1 MVQLYGRDFTREEL
15 LARVGDVAQLGG
27 VRLGELG
34 DGRERGV
41 RVADFRTGSGFTF
54 TVHIDRGLDV
64 GAAEYCGESLAWRS
78 AAGVVHPAYY
88 EPEGIGWVKGFPG
101 GLLTTCGLST
111 AGAPTVDEGEALGL
125 HGPISY
131 APAENVWAG
140 GVWREGS
147 YEMFVEGRVREAY
160 LFGPKVELTRRI
172 WARLGESRLF
182 VTDRVT
188 NLGGATTPHMI
199 IYHCNFGFPLLDE
212 FAELVSRSREVLPST
227 EVARSGLERYNRFEA
242 PQPGYAEQV
251 FYHDMEADTDGY
263 VTVGLVNHREGVGR
277 GLGAYIRY
285 RQRELPRFVEWKMMG
300 YGDYVVGL
308 EPANCWPG
316 LGRAG
321 ERARGTLQFLE
332 PGETREYVLEIG
344 VLPDNGA
351 IEQLEED
358 LLREHPRF

>member
-1 MVQLYGRDFTREEL
+1 VVQLYGRDLTREEL
-15 LARVGDVAQLGG
+15 LARVGSIAQLGG
-27 VRLGELG
+27 VRVAELA

-41 RVADFRTGSGFTF
+41 RVADFRTGSGLTF
-54 TVHIDRGLDV
+54 TVHIDRGLDI
-64 GAAEYCGESLAWRS
+64 GMAEHCGEPIAWRS
-78 AAGVVHPAYY
+78 AAGVVNPAYY
-88 EPEGIGWVKGFPG
+88 ESKGIRWVRGFPG

-111 AGAPTVDEGEALGL
+111 AGAPTADEGEELGL

-131 APAENVWAG
+131 APAENVYAD
-140 GVWREGS
+140 GVWRGNT
-147 YEMFVEGRVREAY
+147 YEMFIQGRVREAY
-160 LFGPKVELTRRI
+160 LFGPKIELTRRI
-172 WARLGESRLF
+172 SARLGESRLF

-188 NLGGATTPHMI
+188 NLGEESTPHMI

-212 FAELVSRSREVLPST
+212 FTELVSWSREVLPST

-242 PQPGYAEQV
+242 PQPGYDEQV
-251 FYHDMEADTDGY
+251 FYHDVVADTDGF
-263 VTVGLVNHREGVGR
+263 VTVALVNHRQGVGR
-277 GLGAYIRY
+277 GFGAYIRY

-321 ERARGTLQFLE
+321 ERERGTLHFLK

-351 IEQLEED
+351 IERLEED
-358 LLREHPRF
+358 LERAHPRF